1 MSYISYT
8 IEREVAMMIILR
20 DTYKKELENLPKGS
34 VQVRERNGKRY
45 YYLRYR
51 DGKHIIAVYIGNTE
65 EHYAKALEGIEKR
78 KHIESMIKALDK
90 ELRMINKVLE
100 GMK

>member
-1 MSYISYT
+1 MSYISHT
-8 IEREVAMMIILR
+8 IEREVAKMTVLR
-20 DTYKKELENLPKGS
+20 DTYKKDLESLPKGS
-34 VQVRERNGKRY
+34 VQIRERNGKRY

-51 DGKHIIAVYIGNTE
+51 DGKRIIADYLGNTE
-65 EHYAKALEGIEKR
+65 EHLEKAQKDIEKR

-90 ELRMINKVLE
+90 ELRMMNKVLE